1 MKITRLGKLKKH
13 KTIKISSTAGR
24 AKEPQAKRNSSSRSA
39 GNTKASR
46 GTNLRG
52 HATATWGAC
61 VTDEL
66 LTRRGWGMGGYLGL
80 GGGRGPRKP
89 RPSARSMCVSS
100 YLPSYTCAPRPR
112 RVGGRR
118 TTFDLR
124 GLHTT
129 EPTPPGSHLW
139 GPVTLHYLPP

>member
-80 GGGRGPRKP
+80 GGGEGTQKTSTLRPLYVCVLVP
-89 RPSARSMCVSS
+89 TLLYLRPSAS
-100 YLPSYTCAPRPR
+100 PSRGAPDY
-112 RVGGRR
+112 
-118 TTFDLR
+118 F
-124 GLHTT
+124 
-129 EPTPPGSHLW
+129 
-139 GPVTLHYLPP
+139 